1 VATTVVESPT
11 AARPAEM
18 ATAEVVTTTSAIGV
32 PSVAPVAVDAD
43 GYSLLH
49 DFGPRD
55 AWRTPSASTEESAA
69 LVARFPH
76 PHAKGATCGLNYPT
90 TPVKDRAQGTL
101 LPRVTVVRGAFSRAG
116 AEQSAFL
123 VDYCP
128 TGDRVPSTRRLLVL
142 ENDKLVVDHE
152 LGRAEVGDEVLLSI
166 DVTKDGLAELLLLAT
181 LYRPGTSSLTV
192 ATLMQIAPGKP
203 RVLGRWDAIDHCSV
217 LKNPDETTTHE
228 ISFRP
233 DETAPS
239 FRDKATTERCFY
251 PPPPPR

>member
-1 VATTVVESPT
+1 MVTAEVATT
-11 AARPAEM
+11 A
-18 ATAEVVTTTSAIGV
+18 SAIGSSTASAMGV
-32 PSVAPVAVDAD
+32 PAAAPLAVDAD
-43 GYSLLH
+43 GYSVLY

-55 AWRTPSASTEESAA
+55 AWRAPSATTEESAA

-76 PHAKGATCGLNYPT
+76 PHAKGKKCGLNYPT
-90 TPVKDRAQGTL
+90 TPAKDRAQGTL

-116 AEQSAFL
+116 VEQAAYL

-128 TGDRVPSTRRLLVL
+128 TGDGVPSTRRLLVL
-142 ENDKLVVDHE
+142 ENDKVVIDHE
-152 LGRAEVGDEVLLSI
+152 LGRAEVGDEVLHAV
-166 DVTKDGLAELLLLAT
+166 DVTNDGLAELLLLAT

-192 ATLMQIAPGKP
+192 ATLLQIAPGKP

-217 LKNPDETTTHE
+217 LKNPDETTKHRIT
-228 ISFRP
+228 FRP
-233 DETAPS
+233 DDATPS